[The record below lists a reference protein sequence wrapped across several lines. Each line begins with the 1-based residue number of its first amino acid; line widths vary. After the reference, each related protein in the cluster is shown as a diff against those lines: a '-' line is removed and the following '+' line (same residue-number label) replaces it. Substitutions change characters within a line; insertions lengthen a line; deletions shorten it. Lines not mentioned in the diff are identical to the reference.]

1 MFCGLFHPY
10 VALFGEIGKK
20 GNMPIRTKCVR
31 LDEASPTQTDS
42 GKKNSQKRVYDLT

>member
-20 GNMPIRTKCVR
+20 KGIMPIWTKCVR
-31 LDEASPTQTDS
+31 PDEASPTQTDN
-42 GKKNSQKRVYDLT
+42 GKKLAKNVSTI